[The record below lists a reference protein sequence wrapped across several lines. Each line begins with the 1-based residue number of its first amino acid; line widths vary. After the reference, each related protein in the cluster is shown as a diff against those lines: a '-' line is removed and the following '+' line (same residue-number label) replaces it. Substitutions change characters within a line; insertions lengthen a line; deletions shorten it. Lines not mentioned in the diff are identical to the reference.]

1 MNMQKFSLHTHT
13 IGFDGRNTEEEMVR
27 RAEELG
33 WKKIGFSNH
42 FIVHENIE
50 NAPMYANAKM
60 RGYDTIYS
68 SSFDEAV
75 AKFEPHYKRI
85 DDLQGRT
92 DVKILKG
99 MEVDFFN
106 NDEWRKGFEEAV
118 SYLKPDYLIG
128 SAHFVDVD
136 GILYMQVMDPA
147 KASYGISEYRFAT
160 TQLAQT
166 TMRSEMGKLDLDRSF
181 EERTTINAAVV
192 AAVDKASDPW
202 GIKVTRYEIKN
213 ITPPQSI
220 RDAME
225 KQMRAEREKRAM
237 IAESEGERQ
246 SKINRAEG
254 DRQQA
259 IALSEG
265 ERARRINVAE
275 GRAQEIL
282 LVAEAQ
288 AAGIQKVAEAINSKG
303 GVESVNMQLAQQ
315 YLTQFGNLAKT
326 NNTMI
331 IPSNLADVAGVIKS
345 CASVIKQVN

>member
-1 MNMQKFSLHTHT
+1 MFEGS
-13 IGFDGRNTEEEMVR
+13 
-27 RAEELG
+27 
-33 WKKIGFSNH
+33 
-42 FIVHENIE
+42 FILLVIV
-50 NAPMYANAKM
+50 
-60 RGYDTIYS
+60 
-68 SSFDEAV
+68 AV
-75 AKFEPHYKRI
+75 I
-85 DDLQGRT
+85 
-92 DVKILKG
+92 VIVSILKTAIVVPQKTAYIVERLG
-99 MEVDFFN
+99 KYRCTLEAGFHILVPFFDKIAYKHTLKEQAIDVPPQECITKDN
-106 NDEWRKGFEEAV
+106 IAV
-118 SYLKPDYLIG
+118 S
-128 SAHFVDVD
+128 VD

-147 KASYGISEYRFAT
+147 KASYGIGNYLFAT

-181 EERTTINAAVV
+181 EERTSINAAIVS
-192 AAVDKASDPW
+192 AVDKASDPW

-213 ITPPQSI
+213 ITPPQTI

-254 DRQQA
+254 ERQEA

-265 ERARRINVAE
+265 ERMRKINEAE
-275 GRAQEIL
+275 GKAKEIL

-288 AAGIQKVAEAINSKG
+288 AEGIRKVAEAIGEKG
-303 GVESVNMQLAQQ
+303 GLESVNMQLAQQ

-331 IPSNLADVAGVIKS
+331 IPSDLANVAGVLKACTTIVKPLT
-345 CASVIKQVN
+345 AG

>member
-1 MNMQKFSLHTHT
+1 MDSALVFFGAIALVVIIAVVKTAVIVPQKAAYIVERLGRYRCTLDAGFHLLVPFIDRIAYRHTLKEQAIDVPPQECIT
-13 IGFDGRNTEEEMVR
+13 KD
-27 RAEELG
+27 
-33 WKKIGFSNH
+33 
-42 FIVHENIE
+42 NI
-50 NAPMYANAKM
+50 
-60 RGYDTIYS
+60 
-68 SSFDEAV
+68 
-75 AKFEPHYKRI
+75 
-85 DDLQGRT
+85 
-92 DVKILKG
+92 
-99 MEVDFFN
+99 
-106 NDEWRKGFEEAV
+106 AV
-118 SYLKPDYLIG
+118 S
-128 SAHFVDVD
+128 VD

-147 KASYGISEYRFAT
+147 KASYGIGNYLFAT

-181 EERTTINAAVV
+181 EERMSVNAAIV

-213 ITPPQSI
+213 ITPPRSI

-246 SKINRAEG
+246 AKINRAEG
-254 DRQQA
+254 ERQQA

-265 ERARRINVAE
+265 ERMRRINEAE
-275 GRAQEIL
+275 GKAKEIL

-288 AAGIQKVAEAINSKG
+288 AAGIQKVAEAISTHG

-331 IPSNLADVAGVIKS
+331 IPSDLANVAGIVKACSTIVKG
-345 CASVIKQVN
+345 V